1 MVTTNQKP
9 INRYTHKERN
19 PDITLKIAI
28 TWQGKR
34 AKEDK
39 RNKRELRKQPKTIN
53 KMTVRIYPSMIA
65 LNVNR
70 ASSPVR
76 IEETQP

>member
-1 MVTTNQKP
+1 MA
-9 INRYTHKERN
+9 REE
-19 PDITLKIAI
+19 
-28 TWQGKR
+28 R

-39 RNKRELRKQPKTIN
+39 RNKIELQKQPKTIN